1 MNNLN
6 NLATKD
12 KEERVTNKNIV
23 SIQTQSR
30 YLHLCRRA
38 YSAVK
43 KAILAKPR
51 DDIIIG

>member
-1 MNNLN
+1 MNNSN
-6 NLATKD
+6 NLVTKD
-12 KEERVTNKNIV
+12 KDEHVGNRNTLNIKA
-23 SIQTQSR
+23 QSK

-43 KAILAKPR
+43 KAILAKSR